1 MIPGMGDFKN
11 QVNDDEADKNMKIT
25 KAIIQSMTK
34 EEKKDP
40 SIMRGSHKRRVAK
53 GSGTS
58 VDQVNK
64 VINQFER
71 SKKVMK
77 SLSGMTRGMF

>member
-1 MIPGMGDFKN
+1 MSDFKG
-11 QVNDDEADKNMKIT
+11 QINDDQVDKSTKIT

-34 EEKKDP
+34 EERKDP

-71 SKKVMK
+71 SKKMMK
-77 SLSGMTRGMF
+77 SLSGMTRGLF